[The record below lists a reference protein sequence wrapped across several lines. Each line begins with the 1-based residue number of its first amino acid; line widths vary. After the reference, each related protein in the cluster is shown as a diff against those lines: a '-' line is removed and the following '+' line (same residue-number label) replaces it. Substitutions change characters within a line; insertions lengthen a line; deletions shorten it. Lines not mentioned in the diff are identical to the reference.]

1 MEFRIVKAIISSE
14 HIVDIRSAPPPIG
27 WGVVVSQD
35 AIGQLAELWK
45 DRHFADPSWDYP
57 GLPKA
62 LSGDDWYT
70 FCVLGCSVIACIWPP
85 NGEETWAVEYE
96 GEWLDD
102 APGVFACFSR
112 LIDARGGFDLR
123 MLEGI
128 AAAEFFSGR
137 GVLQLVDE
145 KWELLTSVVSAIHER
160 WSGSVGNLVSAADA
174 DAEKVASLIGETI
187 PGFFDSPD
195 SPAGVLPFQKL
206 AYLATSMMSSGGP
219 KPFANID
226 RLPVFPDYM
235 LPRIL
240 RHLGVLQYAKG
251 LSLAVDNRR
260 VLKAGAQG
268 ELAMRWAT
276 VYAADRLLEALRDVG
291 ASVTTPQLDFALWEA
306 AVLGPD
312 ADRMGEHHRVLT
324 LAY

>member
-1 MEFRIVKAIISSE
+1 MA
-14 HIVDIRSAPPPIG
+14 G
-27 WGVVVSQD
+27 
-35 AIGQLAELWK
+35 LWK
-45 DRHFADPSWDYP
+45 DHTFTDPQWDYP
-57 GLPKA
+57 GLPTG
-62 LSGDDWYT
+62 LSDDDWYT

-85 NGEETWAVEYE
+85 NGEAMWAVEYE

-112 LIDARGGFDLR
+112 LVDARGGFDLR
-123 MLEGI
+123 MLEGTS
-128 AAAEFFSGR
+128 ASEFFSGR

-145 KWELLTSVVSAIHER
+145 KWALLTAVVSAIDLR
-160 WSGSVGNLVSAADA
+160 WNGSIGNLVLEAEG
-174 DAEKVASLIGETI
+174 DAETVASLIAETI
-187 PGFFDSPD
+187 PGFLDSPD
-195 SPAGVLPFQKL
+195 SPAGILPFQKL
-206 AYLATSMMSSGGP
+206 ANLATSMMSSGGST
-219 KPFANID
+219 PFTNID

-251 LSLAVDNRR
+251 LSVAVDNRR
-260 VLKAGAQG
+260 VLRSGAQG

-276 VYAADRLLEALRDVG
+276 VYAADLLLQALRDVG

-312 ADRMGEHHRVLT
+312 ADQMGEHHRVLT
-324 LAY
+324 LSY